1 MGIRGRSRA
10 RKALCARQTAF
21 GPIVQDIVVPTSTGA
36 NTIAIQHPLA
46 MLDAA
51 TRDCEPLARI
61 VYEAVQR
68 HGEPTQT
75 APWTLVWYHDE
86 IGMNPL
92 APDDARKTVGFYWS
106 LAEFGPRLLCTDNC
120 WFVAS
125 ATRSNIVKSIA
136 GGSSHLSK
144 LLLKL
149 FYVNPVG
156 NIVDG
161 LFLHLHGRGQPLPF
175 SRRLVL
181 RAAILMH
188 SLSFSVPEA
197 RTRTS
202 LVRCTATSFR

>member
-1 MGIRGRSRA
+1 
-10 RKALCARQTAF
+10 
-21 GPIVQDIVVPTSTGA
+21 
-36 NTIAIQHPLA
+36 
-46 MLDAA
+46 MLDAVA
-51 TRDCEPLARI
+51 RDCEPLSRI

-75 APWTLVWYHDE
+75 APWTLAWYHNE

-92 APDDARKTVGFYWS
+92 APDDARKTVGLYWS
-106 LAEFGPRLLCTDNC
+106 VAESGPRLLCTDSC
-120 WFVAS
+120 WLAAS
-125 ATRSNIVKSIA
+125 ATRSNIATSIA

-149 FYVNPVG
+149 LYVNPVG

-161 LFLHLHGRGQPLPF
+161 LFLHLQGRSQPLPF

-181 RAAILMH
+181 CAAMLMH
-188 SLSFSVPEA
+188 SLGFSVPRA

-202 LVRCTATSFR
+202 LARCTATSFR